1 MLASKR
7 VRARTPI
14 VKRIK
19 RDKSIVHRNKTS
31 RRAEANVADVRV
43 EGHRAFWTV
52 QCGEVGTVIAC
63 RRPMRLE
70 TIPGLLSTEQLRGEK
85 LFSLSDLTA
94 MPWRPESVENCDGE
108 VSLAR
113 IESQLYGTLF
123 LVCGCSLELGSL
135 GVRKRDRERLRMAI
149 RSIYNF

>member
-1 MLASKR
+1 
-7 VRARTPI
+7 
-14 VKRIK
+14 
-19 RDKSIVHRNKTS
+19 
-31 RRAEANVADVRV
+31 
-43 EGHRAFWTV
+43 
-52 QCGEVGTVIAC
+52 
-63 RRPMRLE
+63 MRLE
-70 TIPGLLSTEQLRGEK
+70 TIPGLLTTGQLRGEK
-85 LFSLSDLTA
+85 LFNLSDLTA

-123 LVCGCSLELGSL
+123 LVSGCSLELGSL